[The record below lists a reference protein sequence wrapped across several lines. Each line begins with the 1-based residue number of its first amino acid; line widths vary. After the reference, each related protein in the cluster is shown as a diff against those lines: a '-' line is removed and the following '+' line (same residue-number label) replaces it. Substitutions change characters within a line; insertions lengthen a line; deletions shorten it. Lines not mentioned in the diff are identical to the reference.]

1 MVNIRGSKLPTF
13 SCSKSNDERLGSPD
27 IDTGQDYKILRI
39 YFYKYLASTF
49 ILASSLIT
57 VREDFRI

>member
-1 MVNIRGSKLPTF
+1 VNIWGSKLPTF
-13 SCSKSNDERLGSPD
+13 SYCRSNDERLGSPD

-49 ILASSLIT
+49 VLASSLIT
-57 VREDFRI
+57 VREGF